1 MDDFFTPTRYLVEK
15 IDGDYAWL
23 ARIDGKGEAT
33 LVARALL
40 PAEIDEGSRLLWQDL
55 QYTLEA

>member
-1 MDDFFTPTRYLVEK
+1 MNDFFTPTNYLVEK
-15 IDGDYAWL
+15 IEGDYAWL
-23 ARIDGKGEAT
+23 SRADGTGDAMP
-33 LVARALL
+33 VARALL